1 MIYLMIFLG
10 VFNIE
15 EHPRYEEV
23 KKMFIEA
30 VKRHPE
36 VKIGKGAC
44 VFEYYFIE
52 GNLFIRAVWEEMLE
66 GIDGGRYK
74 HIWDILLDKTKASPE
89 ARALFVVSTLGG
101 SDIVMGEIVKVFPD
115 SVRVCEDLDK
125 NYLLRVDRV
134 FQGRIKVGDTIQIKF
149 FGNVL
154 AFSPSGP
161 DYRFM
166 GGDTIIASLQRTI
179 GDCLLKGDEE
189 PGYSLP
195 FYTPSGGMLRVTGLK
210 VRIDGDSI
218 VKEPVPVHIE
228 GYYKVDCPLDVGIEV
243 LERMISIRERY
254 LNLLYDK
261 MSPELMD
268 SFFVFLKREKER
280 EKNATCDPKIILE
293 EESRKFI
300 DLLKKWGER

>member
-23 KKMFIEA
+23 KKMFIDA
-30 VKRHPE
+30 VERHPE

-44 VFEYYFIE
+44 VFEYYFIK
-52 GNLFIRAVWEEMLE
+52 GALFIRAVWEEMLE

-115 SVRVCEDLDK
+115 SVRVCRKLDK

-154 AFSPSGP
+154 SFSPSGP
-161 DYRFM
+161 HYRFM
-166 GGDTIIASLQRTI
+166 GGDTIIASLYRTVPE
-179 GDCLLKGDEE
+179 CLKDDEE
-189 PGYSLP
+189 VGYTLP
-195 FYTPSGGMLRVTGLK
+195 FYIPAGDMYRVTGLK
-210 VRIDGDSI
+210 VRIEGDSI
-218 VKEPVPVHIE
+218 VKERVPIHIKGE
-228 GYYKVDCPLDVGIEV
+228 KFNVPLDVGIEV

-254 LNLLYDK
+254 FNMLYDR
-261 MSPELMD
+261 MTPELMD
-268 SFFVFLKREKER
+268 SFFVYLRRNNEKTGWVYNSCAEDD
-280 EKNATCDPKIILE
+280 EW
-293 EESRKFI
+293 FI
-300 DLLKKWGER
+300 GLLKKWGER

>member
-23 KKMFIEA
+23 KKMFVDA
-30 VKRHPE
+30 VERHPE

-44 VFEYYFIE
+44 VFEYYFIK
-52 GNLFIRAVWEEMLE
+52 GALFIRAVWEEMLE

-115 SVRVCEDLDK
+115 SVRVCRKLDK

-154 AFSPSGP
+154 SFSPSGP
-161 DYRFM
+161 HYRFM
-166 GGDTIIASLQRTI
+166 GGDTIIASLYRTVPE
-179 GDCLLKGDEE
+179 CLKDDEE
-189 PGYSLP
+189 VGYTLP
-195 FYTPSGGMLRVTGLK
+195 FYIPAGDMYRVTGLR
-210 VRIDGDSI
+210 VRIEGDSI
-218 VKEPVPVHIE
+218 VKERVPIHIKGE
-228 GYYKVDCPLDVGIEV
+228 KFNVPLDVGIEV

-254 LNLLYDK
+254 FNMLYDR
-261 MSPELMD
+261 MTPELMD
-268 SFFVFLKREKER
+268 SFFVYLRRNNEKTGWVYNSCAEDD
-280 EKNATCDPKIILE
+280 EW
-293 EESRKFI
+293 FI
-300 DLLKKWGER
+300 GLLKKWGER

>member
-23 KKMFIEA
+23 KKMFVDA
-30 VKRHPE
+30 VERHPE
-36 VKIGKGAC
+36 VKIGKGAW

-52 GNLFIRAVWEEMLE
+52 GNLFIWTVWEEMLE
-66 GIDGGRYK
+66 GIEGGRYK

-101 SDIVMGEIVKVFPD
+101 SDIVMGKIIKVFPD
-115 SVRVCEDLDK
+115 SVRVCRGLDK

-166 GGDTIIASLQRTI
+166 GGDIIIASLYRI
-179 GDCLLKGDEE
+179 IPECLKGDEE
-189 PGYSLP
+189 PGYAMP
-195 FYTPSGGMLRVTGLK
+195 FYIPAGTMYKVTGLR
-210 VRIDGDSI
+210 VRIEGDSI
-218 VKEPVPVHIE
+218 VKEPVPLHIE

-243 LERMISIRERY
+243 LEKMVSIRERY

-280 EKNATCDPKIILE
+280 ERNATYDPRIIHE
-293 EESRKFI
+293 EESGKFI
-300 DLLKKWGER
+300 ELLKKWGER

>member
-30 VKRHPE
+30 VERHPE

-44 VFEYYFIE
+44 VFEYYFIK
-52 GNLFIRAVWEEMLE
+52 GALFIQAVWEEMLE

-115 SVRVCEDLDK
+115 SVRVCRKLDK

-154 AFSPSGP
+154 SFSPSGP

-166 GGDTIIASLQRTI
+166 GGDTIIASLYRTVPE
-179 GDCLLKGDEE
+179 CLKDDEE
-189 PGYSLP
+189 VGYTLP
-195 FYTPSGGMLRVTGLK
+195 FYIPAGDMYRVTGLK
-210 VRIDGDSI
+210 VRIEGDSI

-243 LERMISIRERY
+243 LEKMISIRERY
-254 LNLLYDK
+254 FNMLYDR
-261 MSPELMD
+261 MTPELMD
-268 SFFVFLKREKER
+268 SFFVYLRRNNEKTGWVYNSCAEDD
-280 EKNATCDPKIILE
+280 EW
-293 EESRKFI
+293 FI
-300 DLLKKWGER
+300 GLLKKWGER